1 MLEERESFSN
11 VIFSQIRGERR
22 AAPADGGA
30 GRANARAQEDRPHE
44 YRPHEYRPTKTN
56 LDDGRSNDPQ

>member
-30 GRANARAQEDRPHE
+30 GTANARAQEDRPHE
-44 YRPHEYRPTKTN
+44 YRPTKTD

>member
-11 VIFSQIRGERR
+11 VIFSQIRGERP

-30 GRANARAQEDRPHE
+30 GMANAGPRNEGHED
-44 YRPHEYRPTKTN
+44 RPTKTD